1 MSHDYTAIQ
10 WNRFKWRYDVI
21 VLAGIALFI
30 AMFVFIS
37 MVSRSPG
44 QSFTVVQVLIRA
56 FGAAAFLL
64 LNVILAIGPLARLNA
79 RFKPLLYNRR
89 HMGVLCFLL
98 ALTHAGLSL
107 LWYQGF
113 SALNPV
119 VALFVSNA
127 RYTSISGFPFESI
140 GLVALVMLAVLAVS
154 SHDFW
159 QATLGPS
166 VWKRIHMSIYAA
178 YGLLVLHIML
188 GVVQGEKDGLYPAS
202 VIGAFCLIAGLHIFS
217 AFTGR
222 VTDRKVN
229 ASLDG
234 WINIGAPERIPENR
248 AKTIRTA
255 KGERIAVFRY
265 DGKVSAV
272 TNVCAHQNGPLGEG
286 RVIDG
291 CITCPWH
298 GWQYRPEDG
307 RSPPPFDEKISTYR
321 VQIDGGMVYV
331 HPDALPPGTPSAPA
345 LIKEKANAREK

>member
-1 MSHDYTAIQ
+1 MSHGYTAVQ
-10 WNRFKWRYDVI
+10 WNRFKWRYDAV
-21 VLAGIALFI
+21 VLAGVTFFI
-30 AMFVFIS
+30 ASFVL
-37 MVSRSPG
+37 MTMGSRIEG
-44 QSFTVVQVLIRA
+44 QSLTMVQVLVRA
-56 FGAAAFLL
+56 FGAASFLL
-64 LNVILAIGPLARLNA
+64 LNVILAIGPLARLSA

-98 ALTHAGLSL
+98 ALVHAGLAL

-127 RYTSISGFPFESI
+127 RFTSISGFPFESL
-140 GLVALVMLAVLAVS
+140 GLIALFLLAVLAVS

-159 QATLGPS
+159 QAALGPS
-166 VWKRIHMSIYAA
+166 VWKRIHMSVYAA
-178 YGLLVLHIML
+178 YGLLVVHIML
-188 GVVQGEKDGLYPAS
+188 GVVQGEKAGLYPAS
-202 VIGAFCLIAGLHIFS
+202 VIGMFCLIAGLHGFS

-222 VTDRKVN
+222 VTDRKVK

-234 WINIGAPERIPENR
+234 WINLGAPQRIPENR

-265 DGKVSAV
+265 DGKISAV
-272 TNVCAHQNGPLGEG
+272 TNICAHQNGPLGEG
-286 RVIDG
+286 RIIDG

-307 RSPPPFDEKISTYR
+307 RSPPPFAEKISTYR
-321 VQIDGGMVYV
+321 VQIDNGVLYV
-331 HPDALPPGTPSAPA
+331 HPDALPPGTQTPPA
-345 LIKEKANAREK
+345 LIETKAHDQKK